1 MGKLDQLAKN
11 VFYEETPRA
20 TQGAAEFQ
28 GPVELSLSEVRLDGT
43 IVVRDGHGLSALPAP
58 WSLASAVDEVV
69 LEIKMQG
76 DHLDRVAVE
85 RALLRRQARQVVR
98 VEDATTAAFSTDVP
112 IWVSAPR
119 VPEQL
124 RRRRALRALAPGC
137 YAVEPSGFPFVWVAA
152 NELPLRQE
160 LLPFL
165 ISRTGRALDEFA
177 LWLKTKRFT
186 TWMVRMVE
194 LLPMSNV
201 VHDEVWRFMHEPN
214 TEPEDPERK
223 RRIVRAYLKMMPD
236 MREELIDE
244 GLAPLVHQFERK
256 LGRVLSSEEH
266 RLLRERLAR
275 LGANRLGD
283 VVFDLGAEALGA
295 WLADPSAT

>member
-1 MGKLDQLAKN
+1 
-11 VFYEETPRA
+11 
-20 TQGAAEFQ
+20 
-28 GPVELSLSEVRLDGT
+28 
-43 IVVRDGHGLSALPAP
+43 
-58 WSLASAVDEVV
+58 
-69 LEIKMQG
+69 
-76 DHLDRVAVE
+76 
-85 RALLRRQARQVVR
+85 
-98 VEDATTAAFSTDVP
+98 
-112 IWVSAPR
+112 
-119 VPEQL
+119 
-124 RRRRALRALAPGC
+124 
-137 YAVEPSGFPFVWVAA
+137 
-152 NELPLRQE
+152 
-160 LLPFL
+160 
-165 ISRTGRALDEFA
+165 
-177 LWLKTKRFT
+177 
-186 TWMVRMVE
+186 MVE